1 MIKCE
6 VIENFTL
13 KDFKKLKNIV
23 RKGQDLE
30 GHLYKEDTFECD
42 EDMAK
47 YLTGNNGLKKE
58 VVKVIEVK
66 PKEEKPIKSD
76 EKDTKVI
83 VKASNKETKKAIK
96 RKKGE

>member
-1 MIKCE
+1 MIRCE

-47 YLTGNNGLKKE
+47 YLTGENAKKKV
-58 VVKVIEVK
+58 VVKIIEVK
-66 PKEEKPIKSD
+66 PKEEKTTKLD
-76 EKDTKVI
+76 EKDTKVT
-83 VKASNKETKKAIK
+83 VKTSNKETKRTIK